1 MRVHP
6 GVAARREAVSCR
18 ALVGGYGSPGCRDLD
33 FGERFIRLAETLD
46 WPRGVVVEDLSYS
59 AHLVLHRLQELRPA
73 KVILVGAVASGLD
86 PPGTVR
92 RYRVGGEGAD
102 AEQVHESLTE
112 ALGGSVALNHTLSV
126 VRHFGG
132 LPSDTVVLEVEAADA
147 SFGLGFSDELAAA
160 IDPLLD
166 AVRDELGDLGGSA
179 QGESALPAALG
190 GGPAACSTST
200 SPGRAPGGAAADA
213 APPGIDQLFQY
224 AHAHAQVRELE
235 ALAERLPAP
244 PGLEA
249 AARFLPGDS
258 RLGLS
263 GDWYEVLTL
272 ANGAAGVVI
281 ADVAGARR
289 LHAATVTAQLKMAVR
304 ALALLE
310 GDRPASLLADL
321 DGLVATTEVGK
332 GSMLTYLTLDP
343 SDRTL
348 RVARAGHCPPLVL
361 RSASSQAT
369 FVETCDSPALGTGVG
384 PFVETVLQLTPGA
397 TLLVFT
403 DGLVIAPGRPLT
415 EGLRV
420 LREAA
425 EGAPASLEDLCDY
438 VLTRCVTGDEPA
450 REDDA
455 SVLAVRLLDRAVTAT
470 APGRPPYRLPELR
483 FGPSNPQS
491 VRPLTTPHFD

>member
-73 KVILVGAVASGLD
+73 KVVLVGAVARGLD

-92 RYRVGGEGAD
+92 RYRVDGEGAD
-102 AEQVHESLTE
+102 PEKVHESLTE
-112 ALGGSVALNHTLSV
+112 ALGGRVALDHTLSV

-132 LPSDTVVLEVEAADA
+132 LPPDTIVLEVEAADA

-179 QGESALPAALG
+179 KAESALASALGATPAAH
-190 GGPAACSTST
+190 STST

-244 PGLEA
+244 PRLVA
-249 AARFLPGDS
+249 AARFLPGGNG
-258 RLGLS
+258 LGLS
-263 GDWYEVLTL
+263 GDWYDVLPL
-272 ANGAAGVVI
+272 ANGAAGVVV
-281 ADVAGARR
+281 ADVAGSRR
-289 LHAATVTAQLKMAVR
+289 LQAATVTAQLQMAVR

-321 DGLVATTEVGK
+321 DGLVATTEVGE
-332 GSMLTYLTLDP
+332 GSMLTYLTLRP
-343 SDRTL
+343 CDRTL
-348 RVARAGHCPPLVL
+348 RVASAGHCPPLVV
-361 RSASSQAT
+361 RSDDGQAT
-369 FVETCDSPALGTGVG
+369 FVETADSPPLGTGDG
-384 PFVETVLQLTPGA
+384 LFVDTVLQLTPGA
-397 TLLVFT
+397 TVLVFT
-403 DGLVIAPGRPLT
+403 DGLMSAPGRPLT
-415 EGLRV
+415 EGLRM

-425 EGAPASLEDLCDY
+425 EGSPGSLEDLCDH
-438 VLTRCVTGDEPA
+438 VLARCVAGDEP

-455 SVLAVRLLDRAVTAT
+455 SVVAVRV
-470 APGRPPYRLPELR
+470 LR
-483 FGPSNPQS
+483 
-491 VRPLTTPHFD
+491 